1 MLEEIG
7 YIIINTINTFLPK
20 DFQTLYYLL
29 IYMFRIVLQID
40 IYAPVNSYTSILSGN
55 HVQTSIC
62 NSTPQATPAP
72 LNKAVHV

>member
-1 MLEEIG
+1 
-7 YIIINTINTFLPK
+7 
-20 DFQTLYYLL
+20 
-29 IYMFRIVLQID
+29 MFRIVLQID
-40 IYAPVNSYTSILSGN
+40 IYAQENSYTSILSGN